1 MKYMIGK
8 SFKDDNLN
16 NPIYTI
22 WDSETLKMTKCT
34 HDELLWEMTGG
45 SGLVLENITQKEI
58 EATKNNV
65 LGFEYVN
72 EDLAQILNAQFK
84 GKGMKYVI
92 PIQDMVEA
100 VPIDYHS
107 NEYSIFMYR
116 YKTAIFYDII
126 LFFYEKLY
134 MFHMNRHIT
143 NRETAEIHLPFTI
156 NGEKEVI
163 VRQFDAVLYGY
174 DSTEDTFNIFFCA
187 VMYGNGYLEGFG
199 VKIYKD
205 GLVEVIDEGV
215 IDTYQNNDEYDETDF
230 KRAVLS
236 VKRKQIFD

>member
-1 MKYMIGK
+1 MIGK

-107 NEYSIFMYR
+107 NEYSIFMYQ